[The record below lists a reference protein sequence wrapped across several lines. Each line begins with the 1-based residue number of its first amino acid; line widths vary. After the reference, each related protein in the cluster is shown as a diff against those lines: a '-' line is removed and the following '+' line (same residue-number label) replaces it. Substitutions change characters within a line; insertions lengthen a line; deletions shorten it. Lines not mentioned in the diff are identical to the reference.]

1 VSVIAVIP
9 ARGSPAGAAILPL
22 ERVGGI
28 SLVGRAVAAAR
39 HAESID
45 RVVVCT
51 DDDLIA
57 AEALAA
63 GAEVLRLAEPN
74 QSDEAVLLEAMDA
87 LRGSLRIVA
96 LILPRAPFT
105 DPLDLDIAVA
115 RVREDHC
122 DVSFSAIESHA
133 LLWRPGSDGVV
144 GVNHDASTRGAGWE
158 PASQQLRAEQVPQF
172 EETGAFYVV
181 RAAGFRQSGSLFF
194 GHVEPALVDHSR
206 ALTIEGPDDLHV
218 ARAVAGWFEKPEP
231 IDVDALVMDFDGVH
245 TDDRVSIGGDGLE
258 RITASRADGVGIEML
273 QKAGYPLLILSHET
287 NRVVTARGRKLG
299 VEVRQ
304 GVEVKSA
311 VLVAW
316 AKTRGIPLSRIAY
329 VGNDI
334 NDVGC
339 MELVGWPIAVADAN
353 PAVLAVARVRL
364 PQHGGH
370 GALREVAE
378 RMLQAGPDRRV
389 PTWRAAAFDGPRV

>member
-1 VSVIAVIP
+1 VRGISVSVIAVIP
-9 ARGSPAGAAILPL
+9 ARGGSSATGILPL
-22 ERVGGI
+22 ERVGGV

-39 HAESID
+39 RAESID

-63 GAEVLRLAEPN
+63 GAEVLRLGGPDLSPTAI
-74 QSDEAVLLEAMDA
+74 LLQVMDA

-96 LILPRAPFT
+96 LIEPTSPFT
-105 DPLDLDIAVA
+105 DPLDLDVAVA
-115 RVREDHC
+115 RVRESHC
-122 DVSFSAIESHA
+122 DVAFSATESHA
-133 LLWRPGSDGVV
+133 LLWTPGSDGLERTKL
-144 GVNHDASTRGAGWE
+144 DTTRQE
-158 PASQQLRAEQVPQF
+158 TIQSSQPALQF
-172 EETGAFYVV
+172 EETGAFHVF
-181 RAAGFRQSGSLFF
+181 RAAGFRQAGTLFF
-194 GHVEPALVDHSR
+194 GRVEAVLVDRSR
-206 ALTIEGPDDLHV
+206 TFTVKGGDDLQV
-218 ARAVAGWFEKPEP
+218 ARAVAGLFEKPEP

-316 AKTRGIPLSRIAY
+316 AKTRGIALSRIAY

-364 PQHGGH
+364 TQHGGH

-378 RMLQAGPDRRV
+378 RMLQAGPDHHV
-389 PTWRAAAFDGPRV
+389 PTWRAAAFDGTRV